1 MSSILLVTTLF
12 CFTIF
17 TTPKTILNVVASL
30 EINNE
35 REGLRSPE
43 MRLAYSVCNVLFTV
57 NYSCNFY
64 FYCCANKEIQSA
76 AITLLSDWKEAA
88 ALLGKTQL
96 ILFCNLM
103 DWSTWW
109 VGGVQ

>member
-64 FYCCANKEIQSA
+64 FYCSANKEIKTA
-76 AITLLSDWKEAA
+76 TLALLSQWRV
-88 ALLGKTQL
+88 ALTSFSRRKLNSLNVL
-96 ILFCNLM
+96 I
-103 DWSTWW
+103 W
-109 VGGVQ
+109 

>member
-64 FYCCANKEIQSA
+64 FYCCANKDKPCMGGGYSG
-76 AITLLSDWKEAA
+76 L
-88 ALLGKTQL
+88 ALYHLRR
-96 ILFCNLM
+96 M
-103 DWSTWW
+103 
-109 VGGVQ
+109 